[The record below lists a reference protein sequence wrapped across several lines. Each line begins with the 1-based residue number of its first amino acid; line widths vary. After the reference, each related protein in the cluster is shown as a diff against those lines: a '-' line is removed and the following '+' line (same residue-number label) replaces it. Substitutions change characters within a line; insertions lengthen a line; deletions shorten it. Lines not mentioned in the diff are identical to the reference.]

1 MFFYIKEIVKRVHI
15 YFSLCWKKK
24 KPTLASWWPTHVE
37 ISCFAKEVVD
47 GQLLICLVPSRVSW
61 SFCFLSHKTREVHIS
76 CPGKNQTNKIHRF
89 NDTWHTYSDID
100 RALNITRTYV
110 CPGLSFLSLIYS
122 PVTAAHP
129 LVSLATWVFLRTC
142 FWSSQLQ
149 WSLLMLLQLAL
160 MDNARFCVFS
170 FTCTSSRIILSS
182 DCFFFFANPS
192 L

>member
-1 MFFYIKEIVKRVHI
+1 VHI
-15 YFSLCWKKK
+15 YFSLCWKKKK

-110 CPGLSFLSLIYS
+110 CPGLF
-122 PVTAAHP
+122 
-129 LVSLATWVFLRTC
+129 
-142 FWSSQLQ
+142 
-149 WSLLMLLQLAL
+149 SLLNL
-160 MDNARFCVFS
+160 FS
-170 FTCTSSRIILSS
+170 CNSCTSFRFPGNMGFSQNLFLIITASVILVDVATACSNGQ
-182 DCFFFFANPS
+182 CKVLCLLFYLHVIKNHFKLWLFFFFC
-192 L
+192 